1 MTADS
6 GSCGFHSRAYRQRW
20 EKCTACDSVYTSC
33 PARSHICTSIAGTA
47 GEGDVIALKELAELG
62 IANGNPKPLD
72 GKIKEELDPL
82 APEGVAGNIEP
93 NAAAEAE
100 EDVTAAKGLTDFG
113 CANGADGFEIP
124 KPPNGAPPPHN
135 PGAAAPKLLDGE
147 IKEELDPLAPE
158 GVAGNENPSEKGPLL
173 AAAEFPKPA
182 EAAPKPM
189 LARLEES
196 AGAEALCPP

>member
-1 MTADS
+1 
-6 GSCGFHSRAYRQRW
+6 
-20 EKCTACDSVYTSC
+20 VYTSC

-47 GEGDVIALKELAELG
+47 GEGDVIALKELVELG
-62 IANGNPKPLD
+62 IANGAPKP
-72 GKIKEELDPL
+72 
-82 APEGVAGNIEP
+82 
-93 NAAAEAE
+93 
-100 EDVTAAKGLTDFG
+100 
-113 CANGADGFEIP
+113 
-124 KPPNGAPPPHN
+124 
-135 PGAAAPKLLDGE
+135 LDGE

>member
-1 MTADS
+1 MTAGS
-6 GSCGFHSRAYRQRW
+6 GSCGFHSRVYRQRW

-62 IANGNPKPLD
+62 IANGAPKPID
-72 GKIKEELDPL
+72 GEIKEELDPL

-113 CANGADGFEIP
+113 CANGADGFKIP
-124 KPPNGAPPPHN
+124 KPPYGAPPPHN
-135 PGAAAPKLLDGE
+135 PGAAAPKPLDGE

-158 GVAGNENPSEKGPLL
+158 GVAGNENPSDKGPLL
-173 AAAEFPKPA
+173 AAAEFLKPA

-189 LARLEES
+189 LTRLEES

>member
-1 MTADS
+1 
-6 GSCGFHSRAYRQRW
+6 
-20 EKCTACDSVYTSC
+20 VYTSC

-47 GEGDVIALKELAELG
+47 GEGDVTAAKELAELG
-62 IANGNPKPLD
+62 RRSSIANGALKPLD
-72 GKIKEELDPL
+72 GEIKEELDPL
-82 APEGVAGNIEP
+82 APEGVTGNIEP

-113 CANGADGFEIP
+113 CANGADGFKIP

-135 PGAAAPKLLDGE
+135 PGAAAPKPLDGE

-158 GVAGNENPSEKGPLL
+158 FVAGNENPSEKGPLL